1 MNRGLSTLV
10 CLLLAG
16 SLAATEIVWP
26 TSMDRTTIRSYED
39 YAQPT
44 VSGKPE
50 SALFGMVRDEQRR
63 FHEGVDIRPISRGP
77 NGEPRE
83 IGRMSTPSWKR
94 CWPSRTIPNSADSGL
109 PETVGWA

>member
-1 MNRGLSTLV
+1 
-10 CLLLAG
+10 
-16 SLAATEIVWP
+16 
-26 TSMDRTTIRSYED
+26 MDRTTIRSYED

-77 NGEPRE
+77 NGEPLDR
-83 IGRMSTPSWKR
+83 IFTAMKGSVAYLNPVR
-94 CWPSRTIPNSADSGL
+94 
-109 PETVGWA
+109 